1 MVKILKIM
9 RLWKIYFW
17 LSIYNL
23 IMAIRLTYQDEMTF
37 LSIIDCVFLLFAVI
51 GLQGYVYRIQYFS
64 AQFWRYFSPFFMVWP
79 CLVTLMIIDLEAI
92 EARAMAL
99 ISFLILTYIPMN
111 VALYRYKSLHP
122 TLSKIQQPDNYQ
134 KTQP

>member
-1 MVKILKIM
+1 M
-9 RLWKIYFW
+9 RLWKLYFW
-17 LSIYNL
+17 FSIYNL
-23 IMAIRLTYQDEMTF
+23 IMAIRLTYQDALTL
-37 LSIIDCVFLLFAVI
+37 LSIIDCVVLLFAVI

-92 EARAMAL
+92 ETVAMAL
-99 ISFLILTYIPMN
+99 FSFLIMTYIPMN

-122 TLSKIQQPDNYQ
+122 TLSKIQQPESHQ
-134 KTQP
+134 ETQP